1 MDKGVYP
8 QLFEGV
14 PYRMVRRDVRYP
26 RLEFRTGVLTLVL
39 PKHVEA
45 ERVLLRHK
53 RWILTKYQ
61 SIREGLQQASNLP
74 LVGRNNEEFKTLLEK
89 FVREAQNLYGVRINR
104 VFIRKMR
111 TKWASCSSRGNITV
125 NRLAQFLPAHLL
137 RYLVFHEAVHRL
149 ERRHNDHFW
158 RLISKEFPNHNELE
172 HELFVYWFVL
182 AKDGNDVWNGG
193 HLGLFEPLPKIAR
206 TEKDEGDQEKSAKDF
221 YEAL

>member
-14 PYRMVRRDVRYP
+14 PYHMVRRDIRYP

-39 PKHVEA
+39 PKHMEA
-45 ERVLLRHK
+45 EKVFLRHK

-61 SIREGLQQASNLP
+61 SIKEALQQASNLP
-74 LVGRNNEEFKTLLEK
+74 LASRNNEEFKTLLEK

-125 NRLAQFLPAHLL
+125 NRLAQYLPAHLL
-137 RYLVFHEAVHRL
+137 RYLIFHEVAHRL
-149 ERRHNDHFW
+149 ERRHNDRFW

-172 HELFVYWFVL
+172 HELFVYWFAL
-182 AKDGNDVWNGG
+182 M
-193 HLGLFEPLPKIAR
+193 
-206 TEKDEGDQEKSAKDF
+206 KDENDI
-221 YEAL
+221 